1 MAGVSARGAVTRP
14 RIVLLG
20 PPGAGK
26 GTQAERLS
34 ARFGVPRISTG
45 EMLRENVAQGT
56 EVGRAAEPL
65 LAKGLYVP
73 DDVLVPMV
81 SGRLARADCRDGFIL
96 DGFPRTVPQ
105 AEVLGTLVEG
115 GVGSLVVFNV
125 DVPREELLV
134 RLGGRGR
141 EDDQGAVAE
150 SRLAE
155 HQSQT
160 WPVVEWFQAHG
171 RIRDVDGSREADAV
185 TAELVSVA
193 EAWA

>member
-1 MAGVSARGAVTRP
+1 VAGVSSLGAVARP

-34 ARFGVPRISTG
+34 ARFGIPRISTG
-45 EMLRENVAQGT
+45 EMLRENVARGT
-56 EVGRAAEPL
+56 DLGRAAEPL

-73 DDVLVPMV
+73 DEVLVPMV
-81 SGRLARADCRDGFIL
+81 SGRLAAEDCQDGFIL
-96 DGFPRTVPQ
+96 DGFPRTVSQ
-105 AEVLGTLVEG
+105 AETLGGLVEG
-115 GVGSLVVFNV
+115 GLESLVVFHV
-125 DVPREELLV
+125 DVPREELLL

-141 EDDQGAVAE
+141 EDDRGAIAE

-155 HQSQT
+155 HESQT
-160 WPVVEWFQAHG
+160 RPLVEWFQARG
-171 RIRDVDGSREADAV
+171 RVRDVDGFREADAV

-193 EAWA
+193 EGRA